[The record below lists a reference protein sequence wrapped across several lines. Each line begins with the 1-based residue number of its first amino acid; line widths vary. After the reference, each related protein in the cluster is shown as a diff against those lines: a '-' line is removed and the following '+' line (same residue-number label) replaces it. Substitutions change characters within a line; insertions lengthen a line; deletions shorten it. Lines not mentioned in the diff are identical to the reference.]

1 MPTEITIEGKLK
13 FLKLNNHSEVI
24 FAQNGVSGYVNCIG
38 IIKPLPEAY
47 RQNLLNKINDMF
59 QNKGKYIKVYSK
71 PLYACASFD
80 SNLIHQMLNKHG
92 GTTWTS
98 ITTI

>member
-1 MPTEITIEGKLK
+1 MAEIDVTGNLK

-24 FAQNGVSGYVNCIG
+24 FAQTGVSGYINCIG
-38 IIKPLPEAY
+38 IIKPLPDAH

-59 QNKGKYIKVYSK
+59 QNKGKCIKVYSK
-71 PLYACASFD
+71 QLYVCASYD

-92 GTTWTS
+92 GTTWT
-98 ITTI
+98 TIMTI

>member
-1 MPTEITIEGKLK
+1 MPTEITIECDVK

-24 FAQNGVSGYVNCIG
+24 FAQTGVSGYVNCIG
-38 IIKPLPEAY
+38 IIKPLPDAY

-71 PLYACASFD
+71 PLYACASYD

-98 ITTI
+98 IMTI